1 MTDSIFHTL
10 AYPCGQIREF
20 VYDYLE
26 GGLPGIVRLRFRV
39 HLMGCKD
46 CRGFVRLYRMAAN
59 PAAFREE
66 TPPPA
71 EMLDRTL
78 RFLERE
84 GVLPKDSGDSGKGKR
99 EGPDLP

>member
-1 MTDSIFHTL
+1 MTESMFHTL
-10 AYPCGQIREF
+10 AYPCAQIREF

-26 GGLPGIVRLRFRV
+26 GDLPGIVRLRFRV

-46 CRGFVRLYRMAAN
+46 CRGFVRLYRLAAN

-84 GVLPKDSGDSGKGKR
+84 GVLPKDER
-99 EGPDLP
+99 ETKEGGREDTDLP